1 MKTISNVIRKHV
13 YMVVLT
19 KQRSMKVRRSDPVLV
34 HATGDDAATQEYYF
48 LSNLDQNVAGLM
60 KTVHVFSVPRETRI
74 VDDVAALL
82 RDSLSR
88 VLSHYYP
95 LEGRLAVR
103 EDGRLAVRRND
114 DRRRGVPFVEA
125 VSDYELHQVVG
136 DLAAAAPGA
145 EFLGGDLVYVDNDM
159 QNENALEAPLLTVQV
174 TTFKC
179 GGGFVLGL
187 AMNHCLADGQSAAE
201 FICSWAETARG
212 VALSTPPYLDRTV
225 QRARPIPTID
235 FRHDEFTEIEDVSG
249 LAGIFDDEP
258 FVYRSFT
265 FDAAKLGRLKQAAS
279 DETKSSIFVA
289 LTAFVWVTRTRAL
302 RMLPEQKSKLL
313 FAVDGRLRVDPP
325 LPPGFWGNAITFA
338 CCISTASDLLSK
350 PLSVAAR
357 SIRDAILRTD
367 DAFIRSAVDYIELN
381 SGARPSL
388 TATTLVTA
396 WNRLGFRAANF
407 GWGEAIYSGPA
418 ELPQKEVAMF
428 LRGMRDSQSIVL
440 VIGMPVSCMQ
450 AFQETV
456 DLV

>member
-1 MKTISNVIRKHV
+1 
-13 YMVVLT
+13 
-19 KQRSMKVRRSDPVLV
+19 MKVTRSDPVLV
-34 HATGDDAATQEYYF
+34 HATGDAAAAATQEYYF

-60 KTVHVFSVPRETRI
+60 KTVHVFSVPCETRI
-74 VDDVAALL
+74 DNVATLL

-103 EDGRLAVRRND
+103 EDGRLAVRND
-114 DRRRGVPFVEA
+114 RRGVPFVEA
-125 VSDYELHQVVG
+125 VSDYELQVVG
-136 DLAAAAPGA
+136 DFAAPGA
-145 EFLGGDLVYVDNDM
+145 EVLGDLVYVDDM
-159 QNENALEAPLLTVQV
+159 QNENALEAPMLTVQV

-179 GGGFVLGL
+179 GGFVLGL

-212 VALSTPPYLDRTV
+212 VALSTPPYLDRMV

-235 FRHDEFTEIEDVSG
+235 FPHDEFTEIEDVSS
-249 LAGIFDDEP
+249 LAGIFDNEP
-258 FVYRSFT
+258 CVYRSFT
-265 FDAAKLGRLKQAAS
+265 FDAAKLNRLKQAAS
-279 DETKSSIFVA
+279 DEARGTKSSIFVA

-325 LPPGFWGNAITFA
+325 LPPGFWGNAIIFA

-357 SIRDAILRTD
+357 SIRDAIFLTD

-428 LRGMRDSQSIVL
+428 LRGMHDSQSTVL

>member
-1 MKTISNVIRKHV
+1 
-13 YMVVLT
+13 
-19 KQRSMKVRRSDPVLV
+19 MKVTRSEPVLV
-34 HATGDDAATQEYYF
+34 HATGDAAVATTQEYYF
-48 LSNLDQNVAGLM
+48 LSNLDQNVAVLM
-60 KTVHVFSVPRETRI
+60 KTIHVFSVSCETRT
-74 VDDVAALL
+74 DDVVTLL

-103 EDGRLAVRRND
+103 EDGKLAVRNNG
-114 DRRRGVPFVEA
+114 RGVPFVDA
-125 VSDYELHQVVG
+125 VSDYELRVVG
-136 DLAAAAPGA
+136 DSAAPGA
-145 EFLGGDLVYVDNDM
+145 EILGDLVYVDM
-159 QNENALEAPLLTVQV
+159 QNDNALEAPMLTVQV

-179 GGGFVLGL
+179 GGFVLGL

-212 VALSTPPYLDRTV
+212 VALSTPPYLDRMM
-225 QRARPIPTID
+225 QLARPIPTID
-235 FRHDEFTEIEDVSG
+235 FPHNEFTEIEDVSG
-249 LAGIFDDEP
+249 LAGIFDNEP
-258 FVYRSFT
+258 CVYRSFT
-265 FDAAKLGRLKQAAS
+265 FDAGKLNRLKQAAS
-279 DETKSSIFVA
+279 DEAQGTKSSIFVA

-325 LPPGFWGNAITFA
+325 LPPGFWGNAIIFA

-428 LRGMRDSQSIVL
+428 LRGMRDSQSTVL

-456 DLV
+456 DLL